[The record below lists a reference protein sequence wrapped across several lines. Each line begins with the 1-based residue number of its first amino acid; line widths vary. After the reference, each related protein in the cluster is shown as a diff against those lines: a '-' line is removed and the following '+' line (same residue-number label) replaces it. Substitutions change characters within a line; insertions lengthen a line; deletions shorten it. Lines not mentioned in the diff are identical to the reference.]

1 MTAQIKFTPLDLQT
15 WERGQMFYYFS
26 QIAST
31 GYALTAE
38 LDITKMKAT
47 LSAANIKFFP
57 AYLWLVTK
65 TLNSQIEFKIAEKRW
80 TAWLL

>member
-38 LDITKMKAT
+38 LDITKMKSYFKRCQHKIFSGIFVACYKN
-47 LSAANIKFFP
+47 LKFAN
-57 AYLWLVTK
+57 
-65 TLNSQIEFKIAEKRW
+65 
-80 TAWLL
+80 